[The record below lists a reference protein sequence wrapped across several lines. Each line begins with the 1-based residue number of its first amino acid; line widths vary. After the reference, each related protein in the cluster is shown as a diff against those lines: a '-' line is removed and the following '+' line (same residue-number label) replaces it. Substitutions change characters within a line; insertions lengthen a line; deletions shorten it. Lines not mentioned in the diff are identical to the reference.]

1 MIGDGAQKRRWSGK
15 PLLQALD
22 HDLSGEYPRF
32 SHLLKKVD
40 GECDEG
46 EDDDVDHAYM
56 TSLQLDKIA

>member
-1 MIGDGAQKRRWSGK
+1 MVIIIIGDGAQKKRRSGK

-22 HDLSGEYPRF
+22 HDLGGEY
-32 SHLLKKVD
+32 
-40 GECDEG
+40 DEG